1 VTGLTDA
8 EIVALLCDCADE
20 ANSLAC
26 PGHSPSAR
34 HLWTEKSAAEILAAV
49 ERILADRLAP
59 VEESK
64 NRWRVR
70 AKRAQN
76 ECSDLRSIVGT
87 GNDLWTPADSAQ
99 AYLARAEA
107 AEAHL
112 AAHEA
117 REARV
122 RALADEWADEGD
134 GLGASAA
141 LSDVANELRAALD
154 GDA

>member
-1 VTGLTDA
+1 VTGLTEQ
-8 EIVALLCDCADE
+8 EIRALA
-20 ANSLAC
+20 SRLA
-26 PGHSPSAR
+26 GVMDGAVDD
-34 HLWTEKSAAEILAAV
+34 AAEWIAPAV